1 MYLLANVTE
10 YRFKEEYVTN
20 LSSEDIGNTILVLI
34 QMSMERWQD
43 HCVYQ
48 SMVQGKL
55 LCY

>member
-43 HCVYQ
+43 HRVYQ
-48 SMVQGKL
+48 KHGTR
-55 LCY
+55 